1 MRQTARLFVGIDLDP
16 IWTAGLSAAVDE
28 LRELAGDAARFV
40 RPELFHVT
48 VVFLGEQ
55 DAEGQEET
63 RQAMRAAV
71 AACKPFQLELTEIKI
86 LGGHEH
92 GALVAGVADPSG
104 GLLTLRA
111 YLNEEL
117 RAHGVRYD
125 AKPLVPHVT
134 LARPKRRRTGPLPI
148 APLDLTEAP
157 PLQVNAATLVRSFL
171 LPTGPKYESLM
182 KLRLTGG

>member
-1 MRQTARLFVGIDLDP
+1 MRHSARLFVGIDLDP
-16 IWTAGLSAAVDE
+16 IWTAGLTSAADE
-28 LRELAGDAARFV
+28 LRELAGDTARFV
-40 RPELFHVT
+40 KPELFHVT

-63 RQAMRAAV
+63 RQAMRSAV
-71 AACKPFQLELTEIKI
+71 AQCKPFQLVLTEIKI

-111 YLNEEL
+111 YFNEEL
-117 RAHGVRYD
+117 RSHGVRYD

-134 LARPKRRRTGPLPI
+134 LARPKRRAGPLPI

-157 PLQVNAATLVRSFL
+157 PLQVNAVTLVRSFL

-182 KLRLTGG
+182 KLRLSGV

>member
-1 MRQTARLFVGIDLDP
+1 MRDIARLFVGIDLDP
-16 IWTAGLSAAVDE
+16 IWTAGLSAAADE
-28 LRELAGDAARFV
+28 LQELAGDKGRFV

-55 DAEGQEET
+55 NPEGQENA
-63 RQAMRAAV
+63 RQALRAAV
-71 AACKPFQLELTEIKI
+71 SACQPFHLELTEIQI

-117 RAHGVRYD
+117 RRHEVRYD
-125 AKPLVPHVT
+125 PKPLVPHIT
-134 LARPKRRRTGPLPI
+134 LARPKRRAGRLPI

-157 PLQVNAATLVRSFL
+157 PLRVSTVTLVRSFL
-171 LPTGPKYESLM
+171 LSSGPKYESLM
-182 KLRLTGG
+182 KLGLG